1 MNFCQR
7 VSSLAIKSMLYEV
20 SASPKPGL
28 VDRINQGAHNDM
40 DFFTFMD
47 SISVLFPYYEK
58 CTQVGLS
65 FNENDYTVLM
75 DSLRDVGIEAENNMF
90 NATRNVNT
98 HKGMIFSLGILSAA
112 LGSLKKDYN
121 RNSFTR
127 YEIQDRVKKMTKGI
141 TKELLHSKNKD
152 YKDLTYGE
160 RLYRDYNISG
170 IRGEAE
176 SGYETVISISLPE
189 FERLYNEH
197 GKKDIN
203 NILIQTLIFLM
214 SETEDSNILGRH
226 DVDVLKYVKDKSK
239 IAINLGGIYT
249 KEGQDYIDRLDK
261 EFIKLNIS
269 SGGAADLLAVTLFI
283 FLVEKG
289 ELDE

>member
-1 MNFCQR
+1 MNFCER

-58 CTQVGLS
+58 CTKIGLD
-65 FNENDYTVLM
+65 FNQDDYTLLM

-90 NATRNVNT
+90 NATKNINT

-112 LGSLKKDYN
+112 LGSLKQDNN

-176 SGYETVISISLPE
+176 SGYETVIDIALPE
-189 FERLYNEH
+189 FERLYSKY
-197 GKKDIN
+197 GKNDIN
-203 NILIQTLIFLM
+203 NILIQTLVFLM

-226 DVDVLKYVKDKSK
+226 DIEALKYVKNKSK
-239 IAINLGGIYT
+239 IAIDMGGIYT
-249 KEGQDYIDRLDK
+249 EEGKEYIKKLDK
-261 EFIKLNIS
+261 EFIRLNIS